1 MPSLAALMLAT
12 ALVSD
17 PERGCDRTPRASLD
31 VVLELELP
39 LLEQQGLVALT
50 AIAEHVYTSEGWFG
64 IAIDE
69 ELALLVDLRMDGPA
83 SRGAFSASFG
93 IALTRWDG

>member
-1 MPSLAALMLAT
+1 MPSLASLMLVT
-12 ALVSD
+12 ALAAG
-17 PERGCDRTPRASLD
+17 PEHACGREPRASLELG
-31 VVLELELP
+31 LELAAPRLDDEA
-39 LLEQQGLVALT
+39 LVILAL
-50 AIAEHVYTSEGWFG
+50 AEHVYASEGWLG

-69 ELALLVDLRMDGPA
+69 ELALLVDVRMDGPA